1 MGEVDLIKIDHHGL
15 KIFLNS
21 NFIKKINPKY
31 VVITVGSNNKYGH
44 PDRGTMETLVYE
56 NLEVHHAIPISKSE
70 ELKLD
75 DNNLITLCSF
85 HHSMCEKGKIPFEE
99 VQGIINNQ
107 NQFTK

>member
-1 MGEVDLIKIDHHGL
+1 MLINVGEVDLIKIDHHGL

-56 NLEVHHAIPISKSE
+56 NLEVHRTDECGNILVKSTGNS
-70 ELKLD
+70 L
-75 DNNLITLCSF
+75 
-85 HHSMCEKGKIPFEE
+85 
-99 VQGIINNQ
+99 INNCKEGSY
-107 NQFTK
+107 NYGN